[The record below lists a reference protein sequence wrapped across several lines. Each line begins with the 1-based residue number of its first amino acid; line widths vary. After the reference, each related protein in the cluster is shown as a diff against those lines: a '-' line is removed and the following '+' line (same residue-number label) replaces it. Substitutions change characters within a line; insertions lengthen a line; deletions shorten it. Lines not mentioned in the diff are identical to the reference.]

1 MTRSSRQ
8 IEAAE
13 VDDFLASDKFL
24 EDRLPAWTGDLR
36 PDEWTARWAIRDD
49 IGVVRAGT
57 ELRFRSLRVRA
68 SQFSIS
74 VLYRSQPVYRLD
86 MVDPAEEKLNPPDA
100 FRLNLSA
107 RVIGSHVHAWSDNR
121 AYIIANGF
129 GSLPYRRQLSLHLR
143 RVPHALMQ
151 ISQEANI
158 HVTPQQAS
166 FDLPPQGDLI

>member
-1 MTRSSRQ
+1 MARSSRQ
-8 IEAAE
+8 TEIAE
-13 VDDFLASDKFL
+13 VDQFLASGKFL
-24 EDRLPAWTGDLR
+24 EDRLPTWTGDLR

-57 ELRFRSLRVRA
+57 ELRLRSLRVRA

-86 MVDPAEEKLNPPDA
+86 MVDLAETKLNPPDA
-100 FRLNLSA
+100 YRLDLPA
-107 RVIGSHVHAWSDNR
+107 RVAGPHVHAWIDNR
-121 AYIIANGF
+121 SYVSVNGF
-129 GSLPYRRQLSLHLR
+129 GSLPYRRSIPSQLR

-151 ISQEANI
+151 ISQETNI

>member
-1 MTRSSRQ
+1 MARPSRQ
-8 IEAAE
+8 TELAE

-24 EDRLPAWTGDLR
+24 DERLPTWTGDLR

-49 IGVVRAGT
+49 IGVIRAGT

-74 VLYRSQPVYRLD
+74 VLYRGQPVYRLD
-86 MVDPAEEKLNPPDA
+86 MVDPTEAKLNPPDA
-100 FRLNLSA
+100 YRFDLSA
-107 RVIGSHVHAWSDNR
+107 RIVGSHIHAWIDNR
-121 AYIIANGF
+121 TYILANGF
-129 GSLPYRRQLSLHLR
+129 GSLPYRRQIPISLR

-151 ISQEANI
+151 IAQEINI